1 MKEEQNGVVQAKD
14 GVGASTPVPRMIL
27 PRCSSR
33 RGGKLS
39 VMSPRQH
46 IRLNTKALELHER
59 NKHG

>member
-1 MKEEQNGVVQAKD
+1 MKEEQNGVVQQKS

-27 PRCSSR
+27 PRSSR